1 MRTDHGKRKPRRPR
15 PGRERKNWLRKPPIR
30 RQTPIDL
37 GRAANRV
44 HAYLYGNIL
53 VLAALAVLSQDA
65 IESGHGALLIVGT
78 AVTTYVAHV
87 VADVYSHRIRA
98 LGQKDDETRREL
110 FQELR
115 DAVPIASSA
124 SMPTVILIVA
134 WIGWL
139 PPLVALTIAIIT
151 VVVRFVLLGSMVG
164 YLTDKTSSWRSVL
177 EGVALAGIGI
187 IVVALKVLL
196 AH

>member
-1 MRTDHGKRKPRRPR
+1 M
-15 PGRERKNWLRKPPIR
+15 RERKNWLRKPPIR
-30 RQTPIDL
+30 RQNPIDL
-37 GRAANRV
+37 VRAANRV

-53 VLAALAVLSQDA
+53 VLAALAVLSEHT

-78 AVTTYVAHV
+78 AATTYVAHV

-98 LGQKDDETRREL
+98 LGHEDEESRLEL
-110 FQELR
+110 LQELR

-124 SMPTVILIVA
+124 SMPTIILIAA
-134 WIGWL
+134 WLGWL
-139 PPLVALTIAIIT
+139 PPIVALTIAIIT

-164 YLTDKTSSWRSVL
+164 YVTDKTSSWRSVF
-177 EGVALAGIGI
+177 EGIGLAVIGI